1 MPEILTL
8 RIRTLSTNPRWSI
21 AAQLSAPSPTPMLS
35 PDCTMTPVVVPSSGD
50 GTGIEVVVG
59 AGAGAG
65 VGVEVGVGIAPGTA
79 STTVTADEGLGFAA
93 LPPQLAAISAIPA
106 QPLTRKARRRISS
119 DMIEP
124 HRLTRR
130 HATSA
135 GDITGRP
142 GPPQPTLHACR
153 SWHSASVRQCASV
166 PGVVEHACMRVAK
179 NGDLQ

>member
-35 PDCTMTPVVVPSSGD
+35 PDCTMIPVVVPSSDD
-50 GTGIEVVVG
+50 GAGIEVVVG
-59 AGAGAG
+59 AGAG
-65 VGVEVGVGIAPGTA
+65 VGIEVGVGIAPRTA
-79 STTVTADEGLGFAA
+79 STTVTADEGLGSAA

-119 DMIEP
+119 DMFEP

-130 HATSA
+130 HAISA
-135 GDITGRP
+135 DDITGRP
-142 GPPQPTLHACR
+142 RPPQPTLHACQ

-166 PGVVEHACMRVAK
+166 PEVVEHACMRVAK